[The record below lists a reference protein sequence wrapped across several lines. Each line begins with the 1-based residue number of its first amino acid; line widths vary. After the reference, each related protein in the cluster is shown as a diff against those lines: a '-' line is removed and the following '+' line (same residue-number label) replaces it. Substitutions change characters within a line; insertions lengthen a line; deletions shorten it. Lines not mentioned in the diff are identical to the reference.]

1 MSWAQNSRRF
11 FRGRWHGI
19 VIVALLTIGFTAQN
33 PLGLVARNQA
43 VAATSKP
50 PMGWSSDWAFD
61 GCILLRDDD
70 FILAADQLDHSG
82 LKESGYRTLVYEC
95 GWEVGSE
102 SDGTPKYSSSV
113 FPNGPQEHAGW
124 LKSRGFNLGLGSWL
138 GNQLCPRTDQFW
150 TVPTVED
157 PKDLQQYMKTIVGWG
172 ISYLIHRPCDMA
184 TPEIL
189 QDPARSGDID
199 RVIFLIESLHQS
211 ARGNSRGRC
220 SGQIVLCV
228 SSSNYILQGCS
239 FIQLN
244 MYHGGNF
251 STGLWGSS
259 PLAQQKS
266 ANSWRISDEN
276 LPQWDSFIRTMNGLV
291 PFAHQTRPGAYNDL
305 GFLRF
310 SARNREAGLT
320 LDERTTIWTFFAAA
334 KSPLMISDDLVA
346 IGPETTEMMK
356 NRGVIAINQD
366 ELGKSIIFRRR
377 YPNDMDIWSGPLK
390 DGSTVAVIINWSDTT
405 GQKLI
410 QLADMG
416 FESARIHDVRTGN
429 DLGSMTKTFSQN
441 IPGHGSAI
449 LRLSE
454 TKEIPKRNF
463 VRFAA
468 EKAEVVSPA
477 YFRQVGDIKVAAGI
491 EPEGKGS
498 VVWKDVPGR
507 KQGPVLVSFDYINAD
522 LPWGNRDHS
531 KLNFKRAAIMI
542 NDDPNLKFQVHFP
555 STGYTWSD
563 GYQGFLVSLPLPNEK
578 NTIRIVGLDHSAP
591 DFAALSVEV
600 PATPA
605 MTTPKP

>member
-1 MSWAQNSRRF
+1 MS
-11 FRGRWHGI
+11 RWHGI
-19 VIVALLTIGFTAQN
+19 VIVALSTIGFTAQN

-82 LKESGYRTLVYEC
+82 LKESGYRTLIYEC

-124 LKSRGFNLGLGSWL
+124 LISRGFNLGLGSWL

-189 QDPARSGDID
+189 QDPARVVTSK
-199 RVIFLIESLHQS
+199 RKRQF
-211 ARGNSRGRC
+211 ARRC
-220 SGQIVLCV
+220 SGQIVLCG
-228 SSSNYILQGCS
+228 YS
-239 FIQLN
+239 FIRLN
-244 MYHGGNF
+244 MYKGGNF

-259 PLAQQKS
+259 PLAQQKA

-276 LPQWDSFIRTMNGLV
+276 LAQWDSFIRTMNGLV

-310 SARNREAGLT
+310 SARNKEAGLT

-334 KSPLMISDDLVA
+334 KSPLMISDDLAA

-390 DGSTVAVIINWSDTT
+390 DGSTVADTT

-454 TKEIPKRNF
+454 TKEIPKKEF
-463 VRFAA
+463 P

-477 YFRQVGDIKVAAGI
+477 YFRQV
-491 EPEGKGS
+491 
-498 VVWKDVPGR
+498 
-507 KQGPVLVSFDYINAD
+507 VSFDYINAD

-531 KLNFKRAAIMI
+531 RLNFKRAAIMI

-555 STGYTWSD
+555 LTGYMFIKAFLSHFRWSVFEKA
-563 GYQGFLVSLPLPNEK
+563 YFYFSPNEK

-605 MTTPKP
+605 MATPKP